1 MFRKLITLRKGFTL
15 IELLVVIAII
25 GVLIG
30 LLLPAVQKVREA
42 ASRAQSQN
50 NLKQMGLGFIGL
62 AGDSKAGYLPP
73 AFACSDVYTPVNYR
87 QNIANFRGV
96 SFIGAFTALLPMVE
110 QENLYK
116 LMLNTLNTA
125 TSYASA
131 IATTP
136 VGTPTPSSTV
146 VQNLATA
153 LGSTTKIG
161 SFSAPLD
168 STQDPSQPLT
178 SYGLNHLVFVGGTA
192 NDPSTPTLN
201 TQSGLY
207 SFGAAPYSGSF
218 TTANGTIAA
227 EANAAYYGPNQFI
240 TPKACTLTR
249 LPDDFKSGASNVVL
263 VTERAASTA
272 NGGLHTFY
280 GQNTTIDPFKIYMAQ
295 TNQPSATNPATTTSF
310 DKGGDHK
317 LFNDYLPQSF
327 TTGPL
332 MMAMADGSV
341 RSFNN
346 NNLIANNLN
355 FLRMFN
361 PRATGAVDFDN

>member
-1 MFRKLITLRKGFTL
+1 MFKKLITHRKAFTL

-73 AFACSDVYTPVNYR
+73 AFACSDVYTTGTYR

-96 SFIGAFTALLPMVE
+96 NFIGAFTALLPMVE

-116 LMLNTLNTA
+116 TMLTTLNA
-125 TSYASA
+125 ASSYVMNPMA
-131 IATTP
+131 
-136 VGTPTPSSTV
+136 PTPSATV
-146 VQNLATA
+146 VTNITANLGTPP
-153 LGSTTKIG
+153 KIT

-168 STQDPSQPLT
+168 STQDPSQALT

-192 NDPSTPTLN
+192 TSPPAPSL
-201 TQSGLY
+201 SMAGLY
-207 SFGAAPYSGSF
+207 SFGSAPYNGTF
-218 TTANGTIAA
+218 TTANATVST
-227 EANAAYYGPNQFI
+227 EASAAYYGPNQFI

-263 VTERAASTA
+263 VTERAASTN

-280 GQNTTIDPFKIYMAQ
+280 GQNTTVDPFKIYMAQ
-295 TNQPSATNPATTTSF
+295 TNQPSATTPPTTTSF
-310 DKGGDHK
+310 DKGGDPK
-317 LFNDYLPQSF
+317 LYNDSLPQSF
-327 TTGPL
+327 TTGPM
-332 MMAMADGSV
+332 MMALADGSV
-341 RSFNN
+341 RSYNN
-346 NNLIANNLN
+346 NNLIANNMN

-361 PRATGAVDFDN
+361 PRAAGSVDFDN

>member
-42 ASRAQSQN
+42 AARAQSQN

-73 AFACSDVYTPVNYR
+73 SFACTDIYTSATNR

-96 SFIGAFTALLPMVE
+96 PYIGAFSALLPMIE

-116 LMLNTLNTA
+116 LIVPALNA
-125 TSYASA
+125 
-131 IATTP
+131 ATTT
-136 VGTPTPSSTV
+136 VGANPTGAIGAI
-146 VQNLATA
+146 QTA
-153 LGSTTKIG
+153 IG
-161 SFSAPLD
+161 SPKIVSFAAPLD
-168 STQDPSQPLT
+168 STQDPSQSLI
-178 SYGLNHLVFVGGTA
+178 SYGLNHLVFVGAMGGTT
-192 NDPSTPTLN
+192 NDPPAPTN
-201 TQSGLY
+201 TGGVY
-207 SFGAAPYSGSF
+207 SFGAAPY
-218 TTANGTIAA
+218 NLGTPTSALNSVGA
-227 EANAAYYGPNQFI
+227 EAFAAYYGPNQNI

-263 VTERAASTA
+263 VTERAASTS
-272 NGGLHTFY
+272 GGAHTFY
-280 GQNTTIDPFKIYMAQ
+280 GLNTAIDPFKISLAQ
-295 TNQPSATNPATTTSF
+295 TASPATATTSF
-310 DKGGDHK
+310 DKGVDPK
-317 LFNDYLPQSF
+317 NYNDLLPQSF

-332 MMAMADGSV
+332 MMALADGSV

-346 NNLIANNLN
+346 NALIANNSS